1 MKKDN
6 VKAKD
11 ILLRIDAEVLKLY
24 KLPPRLERQVLN
36 IFWGYPRPVPFEFT
50 GYIPLENDSWIPLHM
65 YISDQFRESTHQKI
79 MERIPKIQDAA
90 FIDFLKGLG
99 REE

>member
-1 MKKDN
+1 M
-6 VKAKD
+6 
-11 ILLRIDAEVLKLY
+11 IPYEFC
-24 KLPPRLERQVLN
+24 
-36 IFWGYPRPVPFEFT
+36 IFNYHIFNCHVPGNRYHFIPVPFEFT
-50 GYIPLENDSWIPLHM
+50 GYIPLENDAWIPLHM